1 MKLIIES
8 WRQYITEQSV
18 DITDHNFKIRLDLY
32 QGATGRKLSDSQHN
46 KYRFFWRQFTVNER
60 DILIYISA
68 AATMVPQLLQNKIKR
83 LLGAGSQGIVFEL
96 DNGRALKLYK
106 GAYRETQDDFYG
118 AESGK
123 IFSGSGKITTLPIFD
138 KGETEYGLKY
148 VEMAKVLPFDLFL
161 KRTGRKELDDNIWYA
176 LQQIAEMS
184 LKDKNSEAYAE
195 RVDEFKENGSYQNLT
210 EPEMDSMIE
219 MVNYAVFNYG
229 EDYTDDL
236 YDENFGVLEQTMS
249 SKKPIFVLFD
259 P

>member
-8 WRQYITEQSV
+8 WRQYITERSE
-18 DITDHNFKIRLDLY
+18 DITDHNFKIMLDLY
-32 QGATGRKLSDSQHN
+32 QGATGRKLSDSQHT
-46 KYRFFWRQFTVNER
+46 KYRFFWRQFTINER

-83 LLGAGSQGIVFEL
+83 LLGAGTQGVVFEL

-106 GAYRETQDDFYG
+106 GAYRETQEDFYS

-138 KGETEYGLKY
+138 QGETEYGLKY

-161 KRTGRKELDDNIWYA
+161 KRTGRQPLNREIWYDLA
-176 LQQIAEMS
+176 AIPSYSTPKLFDQEVKYFRENAKKQGLTDAE
-184 LKDKNSEAYAE
+184 
-195 RVDEFKENGSYQNLT
+195 V
-210 EPEMDSMIE
+210 DSMIE
-219 MVNYAVFNYG
+219 MVMYAVSNYG
-229 EDYTDDL
+229 QEYTDDL
-236 YDENFGVLEQTMS
+236 FQENFGVLEQTMS
-249 SKKPIFVLFD
+249 SEKPIFVLFD